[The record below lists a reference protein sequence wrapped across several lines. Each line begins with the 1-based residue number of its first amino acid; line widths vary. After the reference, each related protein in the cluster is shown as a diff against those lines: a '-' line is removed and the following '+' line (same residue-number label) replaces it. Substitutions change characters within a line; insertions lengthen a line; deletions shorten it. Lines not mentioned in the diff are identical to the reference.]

1 MLGKVLSVNI
11 PRGQDCGF
19 VQYERKCDA
28 AHAVV
33 YLHKYITP
41 MHSLRMSWGRLVV
54 EKVAARAAVRAG
66 LKWVEGRHMT

>member
-1 MLGKVLSVNI
+1 
-11 PRGQDCGF
+11 
-19 VQYERKCDA
+19 
-28 AHAVV
+28 
-33 YLHKYITP
+33 